1 MERKTIHGV
10 WISTHKQETRKENQT
25 QGFLEILVKLVHLPE
40 NRRQMVCMTPHVF
53 SSRWAHPLL
62 AFARFGGSKST
73 RVELPII
80 DHYLIT
86 NHFFRSSSSVL
97 HCDRFKML

>member
-1 MERKTIHGV
+1 MDRETIHEV

-25 QGFLEILVKLVHLPE
+25 QGGFHEILVKLVHLSE
-40 NRRQMVCMTPHVF
+40 NRRQMVCMVPHVF

-62 AFARFGGSKST
+62 AFAGFCESKST

-80 DHYLIT
+80 DRYPIT
-86 NHFFRSSSSVL
+86 NHFFRSSSYVL
-97 HCDRFKML
+97 HCD